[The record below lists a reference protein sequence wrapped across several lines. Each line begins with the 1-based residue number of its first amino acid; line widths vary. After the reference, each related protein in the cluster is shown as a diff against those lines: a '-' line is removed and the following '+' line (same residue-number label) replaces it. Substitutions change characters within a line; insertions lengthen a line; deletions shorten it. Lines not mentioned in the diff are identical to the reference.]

1 MGGHG
6 KEIPQRQIKLG
17 ALGFPAHGYR
27 GLGGSLAVW
36 ISEEPEGAWSQE
48 GGKRRYRGG
57 QRGRRLKWQEDRGR
71 SVSSVVWGGVR
82 VEIRK
87 PGQCVGG
94 AQEAGLTTARSSP
107 SSTQVC
113 GRGEGSGARSQLGAG
128 GAQTQGLT
136 AGGCCQV

>member
-1 MGGHG
+1 M
-6 KEIPQRQIKLG
+6 
-17 ALGFPAHGYR
+17 
-27 GLGGSLAVW
+27 W

-113 GRGEGSGARSQLGAG
+113 GRREGSGVSWGLGALKLRGSRREGAARSEGADSAPPRG
-128 GAQTQGLT
+128 KP
-136 AGGCCQV
+136 